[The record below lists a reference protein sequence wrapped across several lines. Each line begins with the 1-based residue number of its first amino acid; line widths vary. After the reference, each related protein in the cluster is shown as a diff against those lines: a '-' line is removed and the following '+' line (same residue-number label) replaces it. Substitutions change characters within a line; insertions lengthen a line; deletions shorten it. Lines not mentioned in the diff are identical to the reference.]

1 MKTPAI
7 VSAQEWETAHRAM
20 LVEEKALTRA
30 RDALAAKRRRM
41 PWTEVDTS
49 YRFEGPDGA
58 VSLLD
63 LFQGAASSSCI
74 APSSTRA
81 PVTGPSTDVSAA
93 R

>member
-49 YRFEGPDGA
+49 YRFEDRTAPSACSTCSRGG
-58 VSLLD
+58 
-63 LFQGAASSSCI
+63 ASSSCI

>member
-7 VSAQEWETAHRAM
+7 VSAQEWDTAHRAM

-41 PWTEVDTS
+41 PWTEVGTS

-63 LFQGAASSSCI
+63 LFQGRRQLI
-74 APSSTRA
+74 VYRA
-81 PVTGPSTDVSAA
+81 FIDPGTGDWPSTDVSAA

>member
-41 PWTEVDTS
+41 PWTVPRTAQNAT
-49 YRFEGPDGA
+49 DGCM
-58 VSLLD
+58 
-63 LFQGAASSSCI
+63 SSQ
-74 APSSTRA
+74 PPLR
-81 PVTGPSTDVSAA
+81 
-93 R
+93 